1 MRKEHILAK
10 QGTAPLEKTMAAKKR
25 RTEIQI
31 ETHEIEIV
39 RLASRDLMVLCEIC
53 NERAYAFTAH
63 QAAQILNSSVSEL
76 SRLVE
81 EGRVHAIAATT
92 PHLLC
97 GASLAGMSSDKS
109 LRLLRTN
116 NK

>member
-1 MRKEHILAK
+1 
-10 QGTAPLEKTMAAKKR
+10 MAGKKR

-39 RLASRDLMVLCEIC
+39 RFASRDLMMLCEIC

-76 SRLVE
+76 SRLAE
-81 EGRVHAIAATT
+81 QARVHPIAVST

-97 GASLAGMSSDKS
+97 GASLAEVSSEAS
-109 LRLLRTN
+109 LKLSKT
-116 NK
+116 K

>member
-1 MRKEHILAK
+1 
-10 QGTAPLEKTMAAKKR
+10 MAAQKR

-39 RLASRDLMVLCEIC
+39 RLASRDVMVVCEIC
-53 NERAYAFTAH
+53 NEPAYAFTAH

-76 SRLVE
+76 SRLAE
-81 EGRVHAIAATT
+81 EERVHAIAVTT

-97 GASLAGMSSDKS
+97 GASLAEMRSDES
-109 LRLLRTN
+109 LKLLKAN
-116 NK
+116 NE

>member
-1 MRKEHILAK
+1 
-10 QGTAPLEKTMAAKKR
+10 MAGKKR

-39 RLASRDLMVLCEIC
+39 RLASRDHMVLCEIC
-53 NERAYAFTAH
+53 NRRAYAFTAH

-76 SRLVE
+76 SRLAEV
-81 EGRVHAIAATT
+81 GRVHPIAVTT

-97 GASLAGMSSDKS
+97 GASLAGVGSDGSPK
-109 LRLLRTN
+109 LLES
-116 NK
+116 NKKIGEKK

>member
-1 MRKEHILAK
+1 
-10 QGTAPLEKTMAAKKR
+10 MAGKKR

-53 NERAYAFTAH
+53 NERVYAFTAH
-63 QAAQILNSSVSEL
+63 QAAQILSTSVAEL
-76 SRLVE
+76 SRFAK
-81 EGRVHAIAATT
+81 EGRVHAIAITT

-97 GASLAGMSSDKS
+97 GASLATVSSGRIARGFGS
-109 LRLLRTN
+109 Q
-116 NK
+116 